1 MKNKRLIIL
10 FSFLVFFIVL
20 IVLSSTLFTL
30 QNVTIN
36 WMTDK
41 YQLKNIKD
49 YDLTSKVSLGES
61 IFLINK
67 DDISNKLEKKYPYLR
82 VVGVETKFPNKII
95 VHTAE
100 REELFA
106 IKKSNG
112 DYAILDEFGK
122 ILNSDMSSSKFV
134 ELANSSLGGAPIE
147 VDLNMTIQ
155 DGDLVEGEF
164 IKSVSVKNLLSNL
177 AYSFRQASYIP
188 ATSKGVF
195 KYIKVEMSIN
205 IDTNEKEDI
214 INIQTR
220 RGIVIKLKDAKNHTT
235 DKLLL
240 GLSTYNEMHKDGDVN
255 GTITVFYS
263 DKLDKEVAY

>member
-10 FSFLVFFIVL
+10 FSFLVFFVVL

-49 YDLTSKVSLGES
+49 YELSNQVTLGES
-61 IFLINK
+61 IFLVNK
-67 DDISNKLEKKYPYLR
+67 DDISGRLEKKYPYLR
-82 VVGVETKFPNKII
+82 VVGVETKFPNKIV

-122 ILNSDMSSSKFV
+122 VLKGDMTSSRYV
-134 ELANSSLGGAPIE
+134 ELSNSSLGGAPIE
-147 VDLNMTIQ
+147 IDLNMSIP
-155 DGDLVEGEF
+155 DDNLVEGEF
-164 IKSVSVKNLLSNL
+164 VKVESVRNLLTNL
-177 AYSFRQASYIP
+177 AYSFRQANYIP
-188 ATSKGVF
+188 ATIKGVF
-195 KYIKVEMSIN
+195 NYIKLEMSID

-240 GLSTYNEMHKDGDVN
+240 GLSTYNEMQQDGEVS